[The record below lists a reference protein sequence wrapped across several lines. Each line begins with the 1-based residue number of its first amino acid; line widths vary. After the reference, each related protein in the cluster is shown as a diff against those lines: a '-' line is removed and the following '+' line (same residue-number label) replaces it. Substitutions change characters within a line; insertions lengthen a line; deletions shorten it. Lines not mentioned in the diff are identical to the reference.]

1 MVSYERLA
9 EIERLGRTA
18 ALATVIRASGSVP
31 RRSPSKMLIFPDGSI
46 EGTIGGGEME
56 IRVVEEAL
64 RALADGKTRVL
75 SYTFNNPEQG
85 DPGVCGGEMEVYVEP
100 LRPRP
105 TLIVVGAGHVGKAL
119 AHLAHWLD
127 FRLVI
132 TDDRPDFAVA
142 DAVPNADE
150 YITCTLEELPQR
162 TRIDD
167 QTYVVLVTRS
177 VPVDTAGLPSLL
189 ETPAAYIGVI
199 GSKRRWETSA
209 KQLLEEG
216 LPEEK
221 IQRVISP
228 IGLELGA
235 ESPQEIALSIMAE
248 IVMHCRGGT
257 GEPMAHK
264 PKAKRTAGKS

>member
-1 MVSYERLA
+1 
-9 EIERLGRTA
+9 
-18 ALATVIRASGSVP
+18 
-31 RRSPSKMLIFPDGSI
+31 MLIFPDGST

-64 RALADGKTRVL
+64 QALADGKTRVL
-75 SYTFNNPEQG
+75 GYTFNEPEQG

-105 TLIVVGAGHVGKAL
+105 TLIVVGAGHIGKAL
-119 AHLAHWLD
+119 AHLAHWLN
-127 FRLVI
+127 FRLVV
-132 TDDRPDFAVA
+132 TDDRPEFAVA
-142 DAVPNADE
+142 DAVPHADE
-150 YITCTLEELPQR
+150 YITCPLEELPDR

-167 QTYVVLVTRS
+167 QTYIVLVTRG
-177 VPVDTAGLPSLL
+177 VPVDIAGLPSLL

-209 KQLLEEG
+209 KQLLEQG
-216 LPEEK
+216 LDEEK
-221 IQRVISP
+221 IQRVHSP

-235 ESPQEIALSIMAE
+235 ESPEEIALSIMAE
-248 IVMHCRGGT
+248 IVMRCRGGS

-264 PKAKRTAGKS
+264 PLVKQTTRKL